1 MFSERFLCARCED
14 ASVNKT
20 GNGLCPLEQRSSG
33 RRQTNVIYKKNMLP
47 VKKGMKK
54 LSRLR
59 VRGEVLWMGLQYKQG
74 GQGRPR
80 GEGVIWVRT

>member
-1 MFSERFLCARCED
+1 
-14 ASVNKT
+14 
-20 GNGLCPLEQRSSG
+20 
-33 RRQTNVIYKKNMLP
+33 MLP

-54 LSRLR
+54 LSRIR